1 MLVKVIHNNDVA
13 KAVLKQYKAIA
24 KADIKAPD
32 YEHYAGVYDIVPDK
46 TLQTLDTSN
55 KYVEQDISIQP
66 IPDEYADVSD
76 TTALAQDV
84 LRNKYFYDKNA
95 VRVMGELLDYVGDY
109 TVTPANTAT
118 TLATENKRLTDNIVV
133 NPIPSQYANVTDTTA
148 TSSDVLNGKKF
159 HLANGLP
166 AYGSIQTYSGSS
178 TFTPSTSAQT
188 VQTSAKYVEQDITIN
203 AIPSNYADVS
213 GVTAQAADVELG
225 KYFVT
230 AAGLLTAGT
239 LDELKY
245 ESGTWVPAN
254 DVVNGTIPFSKA
266 HSKLPAIYIIQDDG
280 STQAPNNSCIT
291 LIYANY
297 GQFSGNPTIVGSNN
311 RYASILIGALNASG
325 TSAANYTHCTHPASD
340 SGDSDKSYPRYWC
353 TESEL
358 KPYSYDASRYFYA
371 SRQYKWIAIWV

>member
-24 KADIKAPD
+24 KADVKAPD
-32 YEHYAGVYDIVPDK
+32 YEHYAGVYNVVPDE
-46 TLQTLDTSN
+46 TLQTLDTSE

-84 LRNKYFYDKNA
+84 LRNKYFYDRNA

-148 TSSDVLNGKKF
+148 TSSDVLSGKKF

-178 TFTPSTSAQT
+178 TFTPSTSTQT
-188 VQTSAKYVEQDITIN
+188 VQTAAKYVEQDITIN

-239 LDELKY
+239 LDKLEY
-245 ESGTWVPAN
+245 ESGVWVPAS
-254 DVVNGTIPFSKA
+254 DTANGTIPFSNV
-266 HSKLPAIYIIQDDG
+266 HSTLPAIYMIQDDAA
-280 STQAPNNSCIT
+280 TQAPNNSCIM

-297 GQFSGNPTIVGSNN
+297 AQFSGVPTVIGSDN
-311 RYASILIGALNASG
+311 RYAIIFVEAVSG
-325 TSAANYTHCTHPASD
+325 TGTSSANYTRCKHPASD
-340 SGDSDKSYPRYWC
+340 SGDSDTSYPRYWC

-358 KPYSYDASRYFYA
+358 KPYSYNASRHFYA